1 MMAFMHLFICGEDVW
16 AWFSTDYTDD
26 ITWWGAISVFT
37 ACTVCQRRFRMLWA
51 SRGHAGGRGCVWSQM
66 PRSMT
71 HPKVL
76 SCCGCKFYQLHGIVT
91 LYMLWSSRSLCPLRF
106 LQRHGQILWSDIRI
120 KCKTCLHTPFHVHFA
135 WSTRIESEGGCSPNY
150 SFALSVYFANFLL
163 GCCRPLSTKAKNG
176 THRSWPMTFSTGS
189 FAQNLATWSHA
200 GRCPISSCPS
210 CWRAWPLRCRKLRN
224 PSKSVW
230 RYEIFRYLLISLR
243 WWGTKRARWLDA
255 VRTLLTPW
263 FDVVTFRCSS
273 VCKHQRGWVQYMWLL
288 CTGKYM
294 KHPKCI

>member
-1 MMAFMHLFICGEDVW
+1 MVRSY
-16 AWFSTDYTDD
+16 FSFHSLHGVPTKVQNALS
-26 ITWWGAISVFT
+26 IKRP
-37 ACTVCQRRFRMLWA
+37 CRRKRLRVEPDA
-51 SRGHAGGRGCVWSQM
+51 Q
-66 PRSMT
+66 
-71 HPKVL
+71 KQ
-76 SCCGCKFYQLHGIVT
+76 CCGCKFYQLHGIVT

-120 KCKTCLHTPFHVHFA
+120 KCKTCLHT
-135 WSTRIESEGGCSPNY
+135 GCSPNY

-163 GCCRPLSTKAKNG
+163 GCCRPLSTTAKNG

-294 KHPKCI
+294 KHPKCIYMCWHIFRLV